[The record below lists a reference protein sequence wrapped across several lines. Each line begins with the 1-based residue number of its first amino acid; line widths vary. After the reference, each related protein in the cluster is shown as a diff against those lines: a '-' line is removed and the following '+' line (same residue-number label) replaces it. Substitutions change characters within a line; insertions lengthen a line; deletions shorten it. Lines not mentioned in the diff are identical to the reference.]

1 MRTPESNSDPNSD
14 EWSISLVDLVQFF
27 KRYLRVIFSTGLAG
41 LVCAILA
48 TFLLGNYTA
57 TVSLQNLYSIDIP
70 SLKYLQ
76 SALPKLEQEN
86 QEKQKDKSS
95 AYLGSDQFWVQSIK
109 PIILVG
115 KADGKDLLDPSSLK
129 SAGSNISSLQFT
141 AKGSSK
147 AVAESRIDEMTKTF
161 INGAAYIGLRDLLR
175 GYELK
180 VIAADSN
187 LNKKIGSAEVEL
199 VYVERR
205 IQNLMI
211 LKNQYPSVATAPLQV
226 VDFKDSGAKYLPIS
240 TQIVAATTDANSLR
254 ESLSRYR
261 DEEKQLPIYRQFI
274 EKAKPLI
281 DNGRKDGN
289 LVDSLLEVANQI
301 EKNTQ
306 EAVQKIALE
315 DIRVALKSIQT
326 NKAFGLRQAGTIAI
340 TPPPYLRNTA
350 IGLVAG
356 LFFGFLLALGL
367 TLVRQYKSTLSTTGK
382 VSQVSN

>member
-1 MRTPESNSDPNSD
+1 MRTPESNSDANSD
-14 EWSISLVDLVQFF
+14 ELSIGIVDVVQFI
-27 KRYLRVIFSTGLAG
+27 KRYNKSILSIGLAG

-48 TFLLGNYTA
+48 TFLLGKYTA
-57 TVSLQNLYSIDIP
+57 TASLQNMSGIDIP

-86 QEKQKDKSS
+86 QEKQKDKGS
-95 AYLGSDQFWVQSIK
+95 AYLGSDQFWMQSIK

-129 SAGSNISSLQFT
+129 SAGSNIASLQFT
-141 AKGSSK
+141 AKGPSK
-147 AVAESRIDEMTKTF
+147 ALAESRIDEMTKTF

-187 LNKKIGSAEVEL
+187 LNKKIGGAEVEL

-226 VDFKDSGAKYLPIS
+226 VDAKDSGAKYLPIS
-240 TQIVAATTDANSLR
+240 TQIIAATTDANSLR
-254 ESLSRYR
+254 ESLARYR
-261 DEEKQLPIYRQFI
+261 DEEKQLPIYTQFI

-315 DIRVALKSIQT
+315 DIRVALTSIQT

-340 TPPPYLRNTA
+340 APPPYLKNTA
-350 IGLVAG
+350 IGLLGG
-356 LFFGFLLALGL
+356 LFLGFLLALGL
-367 TLVRQYKSTLSTTGK
+367 TLVRQYKSTVSTASK
-382 VSQVSN
+382 VSPVST

>member
-1 MRTPESNSDPNSD
+1 MSTFETNSAGKSD
-14 EWSISLVDLVQFF
+14 EVSINLIDVIQFI
-27 KRYLRVIFSTGLAG
+27 KCYYKSILSIG
-41 LVCAILA
+41 LVGLICAIVG
-48 TFLLGNYTA
+48 TFVLGNYTA
-57 TVSLQNLYSIDIP
+57 TVSLQNLSGIDIP

-86 QEKQKDKSS
+86 QEKQKDKVGT
-95 AYLGSDQFWVQSIK
+95 YLGSERFWEKNIK

-129 SAGSNISSLQFT
+129 SAGSNIASLQFT

-147 AVAESRIDEMTKTF
+147 VVAESRIEEITKTF

-205 IQNLMI
+205 IQNLMV

-226 VDFKDSGAKYLPIS
+226 VDAKDSGAKYLPIS
-240 TQIVAATTDANSLR
+240 TQIVAATTDANGLR
-254 ESLSRYR
+254 ESLARYR
-261 DEEKQLPIYRQFI
+261 DEEKQLPIYTHFI

-289 LVDSLLEVANQI
+289 LLDSLLEVANQI

-306 EAVQKIALE
+306 EVVQKIAVE
-315 DIRVALKSIQT
+315 DIRVALTSIQT
-326 NKAFGLRQAGTIAI
+326 NKAFGLRQAGTVDVNYHPIYKIQQSAFWQA
-340 TPPPYLRNTA
+340 Y
-350 IGLVAG
+350 
-356 LFFGFLLALGL
+356 FLG
-367 TLVRQYKSTLSTTGK
+367 SC
-382 VSQVSN
+382 

>member
-1 MRTPESNSDPNSD
+1 MRNPESNSDANSD
-14 EWSISLVDLVQFF
+14 ELSIGLVDVVQFF
-27 KRYLRVIFSTGLAG
+27 RRYYRSIFSIGLAG
-41 LVCAILA
+41 LVCAIAA

-57 TVSLQNLYSIDIP
+57 TTSLQNISGIDDIP

-86 QEKQKDKSS
+86 QEKQKDKST

-115 KADGKDLLDPSSLK
+115 KADGKDLLDHSSLK
-129 SAGSNISSLQFT
+129 SAGSNIASLQFT
-141 AKGSSK
+141 AKGPSK
-147 AVAESRIDEMTKTF
+147 ALAESRIDEMTKTF
-161 INGAAYIGLRDLLR
+161 IDGAAYIGLRDLLR

-187 LNKKIGSAEVEL
+187 LNKKIGSAEV
-199 VYVERR
+199 YVERR
-205 IQNLMI
+205 IQNLMA

-226 VDFKDSGAKYLPIS
+226 VDAKDSGAKYLPIS
-240 TQIVAATTDANSLR
+240 TQIVATTTDANGLR
-254 ESLSRYR
+254 ESLARYR
-261 DEEKQLPIYRQFI
+261 DEEKQLLIYTQFI

-289 LVDSLLEVANQI
+289 LVNSLLEVANQI
-301 EKNTQ
+301 EKSAQ

-315 DIRVALKSIQT
+315 DIRVALTSIQA

-340 TPPPYLRNTA
+340 SPPPYLKNTA
-350 IGLVAG
+350 IGLLVG
-356 LFFGFLLALGL
+356 LFLGFLLALGL
-367 TLVRQYKSTLSTTGK
+367 TLVR
-382 VSQVSN
+382 